1 MSRRNAVQ
9 TELELKIDCDIH
21 CAAPDTAAL
30 AQYLPR
36 HWQEFV
42 GFGGFKFRE
51 ALDHCYPP
59 ILDGNP
65 EETRVEQVKKLFLS
79 RADIAHAILNCY
91 MGLEA
96 LQNRDLA
103 VSLASATNQWLA
115 DRWLNDEAEGNRL
128 RASIVI
134 ATQDPSEAAV
144 EIRKWAMGKVKGGFV
159 QVLLPVHS
167 EVPYGKRQYFPI
179 YDAAAECGVP
189 IGIHFGGLTVTAP
202 TSSGWPSL
210 YIDEYVGMSQ
220 IFQSQVLS
228 LIAEGVFER
237 FPDLKVVLVESG
249 FTWLPALMWRLD
261 KEWKGF
267 RREVPWVR
275 ELPSTYIRRHFRA
288 TVQPVDVPP
297 GDIVQLRRVVD
308 QIGSGNLLMF
318 SSDYPHNHGLDGSLS
333 LLMSV
338 LSDAQ
343 RHDVLLNN
351 ARDLYRL

>member
-1 MSRRNAVQ
+1 
-9 TELELKIDCDIH
+9 
-21 CAAPDTAAL
+21 
-30 AQYLPR
+30 
-36 HWQEFV
+36 
-42 GFGGFKFRE
+42 
-51 ALDHCYPP
+51 
-59 ILDGNP
+59 
-65 EETRVEQVKKLFLS
+65 
-79 RADIAHAILNCY
+79 
-91 MGLEA
+91 
-96 LQNRDLA
+96 
-103 VSLASATNQWLA
+103 
-115 DRWLNDEAEGNRL
+115 
-128 RASIVI
+128 
-134 ATQDPSEAAV
+134 
-144 EIRKWAMGKVKGGFV
+144 MGKVKGGFV

-318 SSDYPHNHGLDGSLS
+318 SSDYPHNHGLDGSRFADERPVGRSETRCSSEQRAGSLPPMIASISNGSHKVSCTPLS
-333 LLMSV
+333 Q
-338 LSDAQ
+338 A
-343 RHDVLLNN
+343 
-351 ARDLYRL
+351 YRL